1 VSSGGKHSYQS
12 FCIFVKERDRIMQEM
27 RAKGVEVQIG
37 TYALH
42 MHPAFAEGPQIIHRG
57 PFNGSRY
64 AYEHCLTLPLYH
76 DLSDS
81 DRQRVVDML
90 QRLL

>member
-1 VSSGGKHSYQS
+1 
-12 FCIFVKERDRIMQEM
+12 
-27 RAKGVEVQIG
+27 G

-57 PFNGSRY
+57 SPFNGSRY

-76 DLSDS
+76 DLLERD
-81 DRQRVVDML
+81 QQKVIEML
-90 QRLL
+90 NELLV